1 MNTIALPN
9 GITIGGHPM
18 WTYVLET
25 DTTGLSKGKSGA
37 YDTLLGT
44 WRGMGTVMENR
55 EGANYDYVKLLA
67 FPDSIE
73 RIISTAG
80 ELSTHTGVS
89 VNVSAYNHENE
100 IVNSQTF
107 HPTHD

>member
-25 DTTGLSKGKSGA
+25 DTTNLPKSKAGA

-44 WRGMGTVMENR
+44 WRGMGTVMESR

-67 FPDSIE
+67 FPDSID
-73 RIISTAG
+73 RIISTAE
-80 ELSTHTGVS
+80 ELSKHTSVG
-89 VNVSAYNHENE
+89 VNVLVYNHENE
-100 IVNSQTF
+100 IVTSDTF
-107 HPTHD
+107 KP

>member
-25 DTTGLSKGKSGA
+25 DTTNLPKSKAGA

-44 WRGMGTVMENR
+44 WRGMGTVMESR
-55 EGANYDYVKLLA
+55 EGSNYDYVKLLA
-67 FPDSIE
+67 FPDSID
-73 RIISTAG
+73 RIISTAE
-80 ELSTHTGVS
+80 ELSKHTHVG
-89 VNVSAYNHENE
+89 VNVSVYNHENE
-100 IVNSQTF
+100 IVTSDTF
-107 HPTHD
+107 KP

>member
-25 DTTGLSKGKSGA
+25 DTTGLSKGKAGT

-44 WRGMGTVMENR
+44 WRGMGTVMESR

-67 FPDSIE
+67 FPDSID
-73 RIISTAG
+73 RILSTAE
-80 ELSTHTGVS
+80 ELSKHANVG
-89 VNVSAYNHENE
+89 VNVLVYNHENE
-100 IVNSQTF
+100 IVTSDTF
-107 HPTHD
+107 KP